1 MIKCSVSDCSRQM
14 KSFFIIR
21 NQKNLYTNL
30 LCYTRRNFS
39 TASLDILPKF
49 SLMDEEVTIYAK
61 NLIPQSV
68 VKLETRLTKSDER
81 FNFVSSNFYQ
91 VCKDG
96 SFSSVSEAPLPP
108 SSYQGCHRSGPLWSV
123 QSLPGH
129 KPRLWPQNIGTHLTY
144 ELTLSDAAS
153 DEVLT
158 RASAVKTFLAS
169 GVKRVVVREGRIRGV
184 LFLPPEPGPAVI
196 TIYGGASNNRVPEDR
211 WV

>member
-1 MIKCSVSDCSRQM
+1 MIKCSVSDCSSPM

-21 NQKNLYTNL
+21 NQKTLYTNL

-144 ELTLSDAAS
+144 ELTLSDANS